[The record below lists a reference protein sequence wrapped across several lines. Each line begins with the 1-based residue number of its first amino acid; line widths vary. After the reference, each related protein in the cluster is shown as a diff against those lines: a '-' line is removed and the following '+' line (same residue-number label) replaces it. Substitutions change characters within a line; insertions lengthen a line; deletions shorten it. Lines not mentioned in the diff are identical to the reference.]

1 MDYSLIESLCIESG
15 AAFERNA
22 LLKHYCSMKIGG
34 ACDILVKPNSE
45 AVLSEMLSLCKSENI
60 PFFVLGK
67 GTNVLF
73 SDSGFRGVII
83 LIGQDMGGITVEQNK
98 ITAGAGAM
106 LNAVCKTALDCSLS
120 GAENLY
126 GIPGSVGGALFM
138 NAGAFGSEMKDV
150 TVSCRYINERGE
162 IKEMSSDDMELS
174 YRHSVFSERDYVITS
189 VTMRFSNG
197 DKDAIKARMDE
208 VMQRR
213 KDKQPLEFPS
223 CGSTFKRP
231 KNGFA
236 AALIEECG
244 LKGFRIGGAEV
255 SQKHSG
261 FVINRGDATYGDIIK
276 IVEHIKNTVLKEKG
290 VELECEMI
298 TVDN

>member
-1 MDYSLIESLCIESG
+1 MDYSLIEATCAESG
-15 AAFERNA
+15 AAFERNV

-34 ACDILVKPNSE
+34 ACDILVKPNNE
-45 AVLSEMLSLCKSENI
+45 AVLSEMLSLCKSEGI
-60 PFFVLGK
+60 PFFVLGN

-73 SDSGFRGVII
+73 SDKGFRGAVIV
-83 LIGQDMGGITVEQNK
+83 IGQDMGGITVEQNR
-98 ITAGAGAM
+98 IIAGAGAM
-106 LNAVCKTALDCSLS
+106 LSAVCKTALDCSLS

-138 NAGAFGSEMKDV
+138 NAGAFGSEMKDI

-174 YRHSVFSERDYVITS
+174 YRHSVFSEREHVITS

-197 DKDAIKARMDE
+197 EKAAIKARMDE

-244 LKGFRIGGAEV
+244 LKGFRIGGAQV
-255 SQKHSG
+255 SEKHSG

-276 IVEHIKNTVLKEKG
+276 IVEHIKNTVLREKG

-298 TVDN
+298 TVDS

>member
-1 MDYSLIESLCIESG
+1 MDYSMIESLCIESG
-15 AAFERNA
+15 TVFERGA
-22 LLKHYCSMKIGG
+22 PLKQYCSMKIGG

-45 AVLSEMLSLCKSENI
+45 AVLSELLSLCKSEGI
-60 PFFVLGK
+60 PFFVLGR

-73 SDSGFRGVII
+73 SDNGFRGAI
-83 LIGQDMGGITVEQNK
+83 LFIGQEMGGITVEQNK
-98 ITAGAGAM
+98 IIAGAGAA
-106 LNAVCKTALDCSLS
+106 LNAVCKTALENSLS

-138 NAGAFGSEMKDV
+138 NAGAFGSEMKDI
-150 TVSCRYINERGE
+150 TVSCRYINENGE
-162 IKEMSSDDMELS
+162 LLEMPAEDMELS
-174 YRHSVFSERDYVITS
+174 YRHSFFSEREYVITS
-189 VTMRFSNG
+189 VTMRFSSG
-197 DKDAIKARMDE
+197 DKNAIRARMDE

-244 LKGFRIGGAEV
+244 LKGFRIGGAQV
-255 SQKHSG
+255 SEKHSG
-261 FVINRGDATYGDIIK
+261 FVINCGDATYSDITQ
-276 IVEHIKNTVLKEKG
+276 IVEHIKKTVLKEKG
-290 VELECEMI
+290 VELDCEMI
-298 TVDN
+298 MVDS

>member
-1 MDYSLIESLCIESG
+1 MDYSLIEAICTECG
-15 AAFERNA
+15 TAFEHNA

-34 ACDILVKPNSE
+34 ACDILVKPGSE
-45 AVLSEMLSLCKSENI
+45 DVLCELLSLCKSESI
-60 PFFVLGK
+60 PFFILGK

-73 SDSGFRGVII
+73 SDNGFRGVII

-106 LNAVCKTALDCSLS
+106 LNAVCKTALEYSLS

-126 GIPGSVGGALFM
+126 GIPGTVGGALFM
-138 NAGAFGSEMKDV
+138 NAGAFGSEMKDI

-162 IKEMSSDDMELS
+162 LSEMQAEDMELS
-174 YRHSVFSERDYVITS
+174 YRHSVFSKRDHVITS

-208 VMQRR
+208 VLQRR

-255 SQKHSG
+255 SEKHSG

-276 IVEHIKNTVLKEKG
+276 IVEHIKNTVLREKG
-290 VELECEMI
+290 IELECEVI